1 MKSLV
6 QIIIAGFVVVLLY
19 SCSNGS
25 DPLRAP
31 RDIKI
36 DDGGDDGEKI
46 VIVDWKGEEWDIT
59 HAVKVYGFDPAK
71 FGGGGGRTSIPPINN
86 PQFFL
91 PGDQGYPEEDA
102 TFLMIGFEKN
112 NESRAYP
119 VSVMKEYEIANDWFG
134 STPVAVAF

>member
-1 MKSLV
+1 MRSPV
-6 QIIIAGFVVVLLY
+6 QIFIASFIFLFFA

-71 FGGGGGRTSIPPINN
+71 FGGGGGRTSIPPIDD

-91 PGDQGYPEEDA
+91 PGDPGYPDENA
-102 TFLMIGFEKN
+102 TFLMIGFERN
-112 NESRAYP
+112 NEARAYP
-119 VSVMKEYEIANDWFG
+119 VSVMKEYEIADDWFG